1 MVNKAENVTVG
12 KPKPGGAV
20 FAAPKGTEAPTDGT
34 AALAPA
40 FVNLGFIN
48 EDGYTSAYPTEYA
61 EFKGWDGSTILKIKT
76 SSSENTQIKF
86 IEVKPDVL
94 KLVYGADNVEV
105 NESGDVAIKSKGDE
119 ADEMVY
125 VIEEI
130 LTGGRIM
137 RTVIPR
143 GQVGAPGDVVHKSTE
158 LLGYDMNIEH
168 LPDADQ
174 VRAYI
179 YIAEPAAD
187 PADDPEE

>member
-1 MVNKAENVTVG
+1 MATNAENVTVG
-12 KPKPGGAV
+12 KPKPGGAI
-20 FAAPKGTEAPTDGT
+20 FAAPKGTDVPTDG
-34 AALAPA
+34 AVALDPA
-40 FVNLGFIN
+40 FVNLGFVG
-48 EDGYTSAYPTEYA
+48 EEGYTSAYPTEYA
-61 EFKGWDGSTILKIKT
+61 EHKEWGGSTVLKIKT

-94 KLVYGADNVEV
+94 KLVYGSDNVEV
-105 NESGDVAIKSKGDE
+105 SESGDIAIKSKGDE

-168 LPDADQ
+168 LPDTDQ

-179 YIAEPAAD
+179 YIAQPAAEPAA
-187 PADDPEE
+187 